1 MNELVDKV
9 MRRHGLMVG
18 QRQTHDSNWRE
29 VFDYLAPER
38 AIGWYGATDGASN
51 TAAAQRAR
59 LYDNTAMDDAETLK
73 SAIASGMHPP
83 NSRWFDLDA
92 GQKAEDETRWMDGAT
107 QFLFE
112 NIHSSGF
119 DSTAYEN
126 LSDLI
131 PAGWFV
137 MFIDQAKDEQ
147 GRPIGGFNFE
157 PWPLWQCYVAASTSK
172 GRVDTIHRQWCPT
185 VEQAVAEYGL
195 DAMSEATQRKFTD
208 GKLSETINM
217 TWAIYP
223 NREGTKGILSK
234 NLPFKSVHIE
244 DGKHLVR
251 DSGFHEFPCAV
262 PRWRLIP
269 STPYATGIG
278 SNVLPTVK
286 TLNDILRME
295 LQSLDIAASGMWKAK
310 DDGVLNARTLKIG
323 PRRVVMMADMDNLQ
337 PLSTGADFQ
346 VTFSKAEQLRKS
358 ISRSLLADQLTP
370 LDGPVRSATE
380 VQLRATQ
387 IRQQLGPMF
396 ARFQG
401 EYLQVMI
408 ERCFA
413 IAYRAGALTAELGPI
428 PESLLGRD
436 FIVKYISPLA
446 RAQKMEEVTAL
457 DIFIDGLIQQAAAT
471 GNTSTLDILD
481 MDAANYE
488 KGLALGVPAKLLRG
502 PDQLAEKRQADN
514 QARQQAQAQAQQ
526 QELMQAAG
534 QKVVENTLSQ

>member
-9 MRRHGLMVG
+9 MRRNALLVA
-18 QRQTHDSNWRE
+18 QRQPHDSTWRE
-29 VFDYLAPER
+29 VMDYLAPER
-38 AIGWYGATDGASN
+38 AIGWYGPTDGSSN

-92 GQKAEDETRWMDGAT
+92 GQRAEDETTWMDGAT
-107 QFLFE
+107 QFLFD

-126 LSDLI
+126 LSDMI

-137 MFIDQAKDEQ
+137 MFIDQAKDGK
-147 GRPIGGFNFE
+147 GRAVGGFNFE
-157 PWPLWQCYVAASTSK
+157 PWPLWQCYVAASKSG
-172 GRVDTIHRQWCPT
+172 GRVDIIHRVWNPT
-185 VEQAVAEYGL
+185 VEQAVNEYGRENL
-195 DAMSEATQRKFTD
+195 CEATQKKYD
-208 GKLSETINM
+208 EGKLSETINM
-217 TWAIYP
+217 VWAIYP
-223 NREGTKGILSK
+223 NQDGKRGITSK
-234 NLPFKSVHIE
+234 NMAFKSVHIE
-244 DGKHLVR
+244 DGKHLAR

-278 SNVLPTVK
+278 SNVLPQVK

-295 LQSLDIAASGMWKAK
+295 LQSLDIAASGMWKAT
-310 DDGVLNARTLKIG
+310 DDGVLNPRTIKIG
-323 PRRVVMMADMDNLQ
+323 PRRVVMMADINNLQ
-337 PLSTGADFQ
+337 PLETGANFQ
-346 VTFSKAEQLRKS
+346 VTFSKAEQLRKA

-380 VQLRATQ
+380 VQIRANQ

-413 IAYRAGALTAELGPI
+413 IAYRAGALTTELGPI

-436 FIVKYISPLA
+436 FVVKYISPLA
-446 RAQKMEEVTAL
+446 RAQKMEEVNAL
-457 DIFIDGLIQQAAAT
+457 DIFISGLIEQAAAT
-471 GNTSTLDILD
+471 GDASKLDIID
-481 MDAANYE
+481 MDAANYD

-502 PDQLAEKRQADN
+502 PKQLAEKRQTDN
-514 QARQQAQAQAQQ
+514 AARQQVQAQQ
-526 QELMQAAG
+526 QQQELTQAAG
-534 QKVVENTLSQ
+534 QKVIEKTLSQ